1 MASEGA
7 SNNERLLAAARSDN
21 EDLLL
26 EVFNESEERPFDIN
40 YQDGLGNTALH
51 IAVENTSYDVIEH
64 ILAHENCDVDPIN
77 KLDKATPLHLAVMIE
92 VAEVRK
98 DFVESLLEAGADYT
112 IRNKYGETAQD
123 LVKPDDDA
131 VLDLFRQAKAQASI
145 SKEDIASDSDDGY
158 DVASDDSE

>member
-1 MASEGA
+1 MSDCSRQLDPIMKICCWRSSTSRRRGPSISTIKTDLATQLYI
-7 SNNERLLAAARSDN
+7 LL
-21 EDLLL
+21 
-26 EVFNESEERPFDIN
+26 
-40 YQDGLGNTALH
+40 
-51 IAVENTSYDVIEH
+51 ENTSYDVIEH